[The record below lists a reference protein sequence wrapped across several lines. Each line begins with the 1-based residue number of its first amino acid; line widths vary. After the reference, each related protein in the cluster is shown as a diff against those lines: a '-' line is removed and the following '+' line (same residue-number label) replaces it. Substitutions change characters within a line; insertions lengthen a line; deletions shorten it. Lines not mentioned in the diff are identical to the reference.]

1 MEELQTKLDLATK
14 ELRALNEDLGKAL
27 SDNDIEKVKKA
38 YEVVSKMQYNNF
50 VASMITAI
58 KDEWQPAIKA
68 KKKNS
73 FTGCSQREY
82 DFDELEKQLCV
93 NK

>member
-1 MEELQTKLDLATK
+1 
-14 ELRALNEDLGKAL
+14 
-27 SDNDIEKVKKA
+27 
-38 YEVVSKMQYNNF
+38 MQYNNF
-50 VASMITAI
+50 VAAMITAI

-82 DFDELEKQLCV
+82 DFDELEKQLWS
-93 NK
+93 NAK